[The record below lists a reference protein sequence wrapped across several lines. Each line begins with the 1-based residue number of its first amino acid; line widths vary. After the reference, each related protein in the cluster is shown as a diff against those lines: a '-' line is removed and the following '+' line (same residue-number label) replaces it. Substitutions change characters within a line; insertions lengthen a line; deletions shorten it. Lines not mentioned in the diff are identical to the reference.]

1 MRISFKKIAPHL
13 VVLLIFIITSL
24 AYFYPVLSGK
34 KLYQNDIV
42 QYKGNAR
49 QLIETREVTGEEI
62 YWTDSVFGGMP
73 TYQLGARY
81 DYDFIDQLDRA
92 IRFLPRPADY
102 LFLYFLGFYVLMM
115 VLRVDWRLGL
125 LGALA
130 FGFST
135 YLIIILGVGH
145 NAKAHAIAYFP
156 LVLSGLILVFQR
168 KYLWGG
174 ILTAVAMALE
184 LQANHPQMTYYLGIA
199 CFIMG
204 LAYFIDA
211 IRRKILPHYF
221 KAVAIMVVAVVIAL
235 GTNAANLLA
244 TQEYSQE
251 STRGPSDISINAQG
265 ESVEATNGLDY
276 DYITQYSYGIAESWN
291 LIIPRFAGGGS
302 GARPEE
308 DSNTVNFII
317 DRYGAPKSEAL
328 EFAQQS
334 VPLYWG
340 AQPIVEAPAYI
351 GITVFFLALFACFL
365 IRGRLKW
372 WTIGATVLALLL
384 SYGKNLDFLTDFFID
399 YVPLYSKFRAI
410 TSIQVIIELCVPI
423 LAVVGLYQFF
433 NKTQERE
440 DKIKALKYA
449 GLGLGGVILVIA
461 VLGNQLF
468 DFAGSYDNSYRDSD
482 QLGPKFVDA
491 LRQDRFEIMQADA
504 FRSLLFVG
512 LIVGALWMY
521 LKSKLSENLVIGSL
535 IVLIMVDLIGF
546 NQNFI
551 SYKDTP
557 QEQSNFV
564 SARDYDVP
572 FLPTSADR
580 KISEDPGFFRVYDL
594 LVDPFNSGRSPYF
607 HRSLGGYHGAKPKRM
622 EELADFYLRDENGAL
637 IQGVTPQNAEILN
650 MFNVKYILG
659 STEEGVQTIPN
670 ETNLGPAWF
679 VKEYKT
685 VANANEEIMALSQ
698 LDSNRIAFLQNN
710 QKELIG
716 IQTIGADSTSNI
728 ILDSFAPE
736 NLSYTS
742 NNLQPGLAVF
752 SEAYYPHGWK
762 ATIDGKEVPIAKVN
776 FALRGL
782 NVPAGTH
789 KIEFTFEPEVVATGN
804 TIMLASNILL
814 GLLILGSAAVWFR
827 KSR

>member
-1 MRISFKKIAPHL
+1 MRISIKKIAPHL
-13 VVLLIFIITSL
+13 AVLMFFIIASS

-49 QLIETREVTGEEI
+49 QLIETREATGKEI

-81 DYDFIDQLDRA
+81 EYDFIDQLDRA

-102 LFLYFLGFYVLMM
+102 LFLYFLSFYVLML

-135 YLIIILGVGH
+135 YLVIILGVGH

-184 LQANHPQMTYYLGIA
+184 LQANHPQMTYYLLFA
-199 CFIMG
+199 CVIMG
-204 LAYFIDA
+204 IAYFIDA
-211 IRRKILPHYF
+211 LRRKILPHYF
-221 KAVAIMVVAVVIAL
+221 KSVGIMIAAVVLAL
-235 GTNAANLLA
+235 GTNAGNLLA

-251 STRGPSDISINAQG
+251 STRGPSEITINAQG
-265 ESVEATNGLDY
+265 ESVETTNGLAY
-276 DYITQYSYGIAESWN
+276 DYITQYSYGLAESWN

-302 GARPEE
+302 GARPDE
-308 DSNTVNFII
+308 DANTVKFIM
-317 DRYGAPKSEAL
+317 DTYGAPKAEAL
-328 EFAQQS
+328 EFVQQS

-340 AQPIVEAPAYI
+340 AQPIVEAPAYV
-351 GITVFFLALFACFL
+351 GITVFFLALLGFL
-365 IRGRLKW
+365 LLKGRLKW
-372 WTIGATVLALLL
+372 WTTAAAVLALLL
-384 SYGKNLDFLTDFFID
+384 SYGKNLDFLTQFFVD

-433 NKTQERE
+433 NKIQDKES
-440 DKIKALKYA
+440 KIKALKYA
-449 GLGLGGVILVIA
+449 GLGLGAILAIMA
-461 VLGNQLF
+461 LLGNQLF
-468 DFAGSYDNSYRDSD
+468 DFAGPYDTSYRDSE
-482 QLGPKFVDA
+482 QLGPRFVEA
-491 LRQDRFEIMQADA
+491 LRQDRFEVMRADVL
-504 FRSLLFVG
+504 RSLLFIG
-512 LIVGALWMY
+512 LIVAALWLYM
-521 LKSKLSENLVIGSL
+521 KSKVSENVVIAGL
-535 IVLIMVDLIGF
+535 AVLILIDLVGF
-546 NQNFI
+546 DQNFI
-551 SYKDTP
+551 SYQDTP

-564 SARDYDVP
+564 SARDYDQP
-572 FLPTSADR
+572 FQPTAADR
-580 KISEDPGFFRVYDL
+580 MISEDDGFFRVYDL
-594 LVDPFNSGRSPYF
+594 LGDPFNSGRSPYF

-622 EELADFYLRDENGAL
+622 EDIADFYLREDNGAL
-637 IQGVTPQNAEILN
+637 IPGVTERNREILN
-650 MFNVKYILG
+650 MFNVKYILIADE
-659 STEEGVQTIPN
+659 SGVQALQNP
-670 ETNLGPAWF
+670 ENLGPAWF
-679 VKEYKT
+679 VQNYIT
-685 VANANEEIMALSQ
+685 VENANEELKSLTE
-698 LDSNRIAFLQNN
+698 LDADHTAILQQD
-710 QKELIG
+710 QKELIALKE
-716 IQTIGADSTSNI
+716 IGKDSTATIKLKSA
-728 ILDSFAPE
+728 APE
-736 NLSYTS
+736 KLSYTS
-742 NNLQPGLAVF
+742 TNSQAGLAVF

-776 FALRGL
+776 YALRGL

-789 KIEFTFEPEVVATGN
+789 EIEFVFEPEVVETGN

-814 GLLILGSAAVWFR
+814 GLLILGSVALWVR
-827 KSR
+827 KES